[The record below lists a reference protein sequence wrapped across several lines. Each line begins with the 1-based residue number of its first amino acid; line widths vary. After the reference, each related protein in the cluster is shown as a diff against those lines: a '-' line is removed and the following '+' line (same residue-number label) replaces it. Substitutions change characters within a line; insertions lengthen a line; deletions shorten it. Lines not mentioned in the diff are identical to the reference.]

1 MWDFPSLF
9 LYMSVSLIGT
19 LFIWKEKQL
28 EVKRKVSIFNQ
39 YYLMFFLLWV
49 GVATFRYV
57 GYQNGIVVGGMDAPM
72 YKEFFEICRSAYQQ
86 NLYSYHTES
95 LFQAYTKLIRY
106 FTEDYKVY
114 FAISYGFIV
123 FAYLLFIK
131 EFELVGSRCV
141 AVFMLFFVYLKSFCV
156 FRTHLAIAVILV
168 SLVLI
173 KKNRIFW
180 AVVLA
185 LTTPFIQRASIFF
198 AIFPFFY
205 ILFKK
210 KKITVKRGMIF
221 VVVGMVIGVVA
232 QRVAL
237 TGGYSWM
244 LGGAYIKY
252 AKASMS
258 SGYAIDYVKLIVEQI
273 LVLILLLHFD
283 KNINSNIASEQ
294 KNGENR
300 LEILRIIMIYDAML
314 IPISFVLNIWRGV
327 DYFFLPRLIMIDEII
342 SLFEKKVTK
351 PSRKFYYIVIYIL
364 IAAWFIFRLST
375 TYDIS
380 AIMPYVFE
388 PFMSIRW

>member
-1 MWDFPSLF
+1 
-9 LYMSVSLIGT
+9 MSVSLIGT

-185 LTTPFIQRASIFF
+185 LTTLFIQRASIFF

-342 SLFEKKVTK
+342 SLFAKKVTK

>member
-1 MWDFPSLF
+1 
-9 LYMSVSLIGT
+9 MSVSLIGT

>member
-1 MWDFPSLF
+1 
-9 LYMSVSLIGT
+9 MSVSLIGT

-156 FRTHLAIAVILV
+156 FRTHLAFAVILV

-294 KNGENR
+294 NNGENR

-342 SLFEKKVTK
+342 SLFAKKVTK